1 MVWKPGHYLLL
12 ALGLY
17 ALVLTLGFSLRG
29 RQLQRLYQEVQTLK
43 QELRTAPP
51 GYRPPLPG
59 ACLPEDPDLLP
70 GAPRAYRKGVNPGF
84 VFVHGQ
90 SCVPVVLGTGVVA
103 AATGEVVRA
112 DLDYEPL
119 APEAFQALLA
129 RVREGA
135 GPEEM
140 NLLRGR
146 QVWLKHPDGRVSVY
160 AHLDGVAPG
169 VRPGVLLRRGEA
181 LGYVGRSGLP
191 PGAAPR
197 LLFEVWEGE
206 PDRGRFLF
214 QGLPPERLLPEA
226 KRFFGLE

>member
-1 MVWKPGHYLLL
+1 MGWKPGHYLLL
-12 ALGLY
+12 ALALY
-17 ALVLTLGFSLRG
+17 ALVLTLGFSQRG
-29 RQLQRLYQEVQTLK
+29 RQLARLYREVQALSQEV
-43 QELRTAPP
+43 RTAPP
-51 GYRPPLPG
+51 GYRLPLPG
-59 ACLPEDPDLLP
+59 ACLPQDPDLLP

-84 VFVHGQ
+84 VFLDGKA
-90 SCVPVVLGTGVVA
+90 CVPVVQGMGVVA
-103 AATGEVVRA
+103 AATGEVIRA
-112 DLDYEPL
+112 DQEYTPLD
-119 APEAFQALLA
+119 APAFQALLD

-135 GPEEM
+135 GPKEM

-146 QVWLKHPDGRVSVY
+146 QVWLRHPDGRVSVY
-160 AHLDGVAPG
+160 AHLEGLAPG

-214 QGLPPERLLPEA
+214 QGLPQEKLLQEA